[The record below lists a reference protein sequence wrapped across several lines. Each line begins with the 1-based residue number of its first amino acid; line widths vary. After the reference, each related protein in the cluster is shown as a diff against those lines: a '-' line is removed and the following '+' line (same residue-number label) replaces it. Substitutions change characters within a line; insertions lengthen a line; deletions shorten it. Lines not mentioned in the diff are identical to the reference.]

1 MNKVTFPIRL
11 FLDALRDT
19 IKVINH
25 FELTKI
31 NNRFIYFR
39 LFLIKLFFSNQW
51 IRNLIKTKKVE
62 LKNLKESET
71 FNGSTSQIL
80 ESLDMKGYSELFNLN
95 DRKLSELR
103 TLVYESEDYDRKK
116 IDSKNFSL
124 KKKYNEDEQEYF
136 NRLRSIGISRLT
148 GTINLNN
155 NNSLIEMILSK
166 SVLEIVASYLNCR
179 DISIN
184 ATFFISNTMT
194 ISEKEKYTNAQYFH
208 WDNDFTK
215 FLKLYIYLTDVEDG
229 CGPHIYIPFTHK
241 KKKPEHKLCRLYS
254 DENIFNSYDKKKVF
268 YGKAGSCFFVDGYGL
283 HKGETPYLKPRLMVN
298 IHFGRGKILYSKN
311 DKYIKI

>member
-1 MNKVTFPIRL
+1 MNKVAFPIRL

-166 SVLEIVASYLNCR
+166 SVLEIAASYLNCR

-241 KKKPEHKLCRLYS
+241 RKKPEHKLCRLYS
-254 DENIFNSYDKKKVF
+254 DKNIFNSYDKKKVF

-298 IHFGRGKILYSKN
+298 IHFGREKILYSKN